1 MFKRKGKFLY
11 QENHGKNKEKME
23 TFVVFGF
30 MMIKVVW
37 WLVFIWNFGTVK
49 VAQVMFVFVFVYM
62 MIVVKLAASEKKIN
76 TLENKNRGLFG
87 GRSNVIIFF
96 ANCFVLCQHTDLMTS
111 GVHLVLAL
119 DATKVFGTSKEN
131 GS

>member
-23 TFVVFGF
+23 TFVV
-30 MMIKVVW
+30 MIKVVW

-62 MIVVKLAASEKKIN
+62 MIVVKLAASEKKN
-76 TLENKNRGLFG
+76 
-87 GRSNVIIFF
+87 
-96 ANCFVLCQHTDLMTS
+96 QHI
-111 GVHLVLAL
+111 G
-119 DATKVFGTSKEN
+119 K
-131 GS
+131 